1 MLLTTILL
9 AISTSIDSLGIG
21 ITYGI
26 KNTLI
31 SFKGKLVIFFIS
43 FLITLISLYFG
54 SIIKTI
60 LPWYISDYLESFIF
74 IIIGILIFIGA
85 LKEDKKCVN
94 ENTKIFGITTK
105 IIKDATSSD
114 LDNSNKIDSKEALFL
129 SIALSIDSICVGIGT
144 GVIDINNYVFPILI
158 GFFQIFFLSIGT
170 FLGKKIYK
178 YLNIPN
184 NIWSII
190 SGILLIFLGV
200 LKILF

>member
-31 SFKGKLVIFFIS
+31 SFKGKLVIFFVS

-54 SIIKTI
+54 SIIKSI
-60 LPWYISDYLESFIF
+60 LPWYISDYLGSFIF
-74 IIIGILIFIGA
+74 IIIGILIFISA

-144 GVIDINNYVFPILI
+144 GVIDINNYVFPVLI
-158 GFFQIFFLSIGT
+158 GSFQIFFLSIGT

-200 LKILF
+200 LKMLF

>member
-31 SFKGKLVIFFIS
+31 SFKGKLVIFFVS

-54 SIIKTI
+54 SIIRVI
-60 LPWYISDYLESFIF
+60 LPWYISDYLGSFIF
-74 IIIGILIFIGA
+74 IIIGILIFISA

-105 IIKDATSSD
+105 IIKYATSSD

-144 GVIDINNYVFPILI
+144 GVIDINNYVFPVLI
-158 GFFQIFFLSIGT
+158 GFFQIFFLSIGI
-170 FLGKKIYK
+170 FLAKQLYK

-200 LKILF
+200 LKMLF